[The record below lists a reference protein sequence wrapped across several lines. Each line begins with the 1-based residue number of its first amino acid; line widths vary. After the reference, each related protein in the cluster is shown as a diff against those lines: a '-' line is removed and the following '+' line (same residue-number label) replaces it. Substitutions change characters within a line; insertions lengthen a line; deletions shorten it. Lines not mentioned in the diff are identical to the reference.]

1 MTAPEITSAQTIESI
16 ATPET
21 YETVY
26 CTKYALSRGIF
37 KVTGEVTVD
46 GYFSEKPYK
55 TAYHTLFLGRGDWHR
70 SWDEAVADAEMRL
83 GRKIDSLKKQIV
95 KLNQLKLVE
104 VDRP

>member
-1 MTAPEITSAQTIESI
+1 MTAPEFTSSQTIESI

-26 CTKYALSRGIF
+26 CTKYALSKGIF
-37 KVTGEVTVD
+37 KVTGKATVD

-55 TAYHTLFLGRGDWHR
+55 AAYPTLFLGRGDWHR
-70 SWDEAVADAEMRL
+70 SWVEAAADAERRL
-83 GRKIDSLKKQIV
+83 GRKIDSLKRKIV
-95 KLNQLKLVE
+95 ELNQLKFVE

>member
-1 MTAPEITSAQTIESI
+1 MTTPDITSVETTGSVV
-16 ATPET
+16 TPLT

-26 CTKYALSRGIF
+26 CTKYALSKGIF
-37 KVTGEVTVD
+37 KVTGEATDD
-46 GYFSEKPYK
+46 GYFSERPHK
-55 TAYHTLFLGRGDWHR
+55 AYSLFLGRNEWHR

>member
-1 MTAPEITSAQTIESI
+1 MTAPEITSARTIESI

-26 CTKYALSRGIF
+26 CTKYALSKGIF
-37 KVTGEVTVD
+37 KVTGEATDD
-46 GYFSEKPYK
+46 GYFSEKPFK
-55 TAYHTLFLGRGDWHR
+55 AYNHLFLTRREWHR
-70 SWDEAVADAEMRL
+70 SWDEAVADAERRL